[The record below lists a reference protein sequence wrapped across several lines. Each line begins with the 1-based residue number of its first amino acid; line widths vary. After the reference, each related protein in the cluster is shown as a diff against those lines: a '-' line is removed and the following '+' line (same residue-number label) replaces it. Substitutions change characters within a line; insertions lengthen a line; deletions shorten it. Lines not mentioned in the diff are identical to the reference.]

1 MAETLVQD
9 VKTDAPPKPSARKAK
24 RHLGRLIAL
33 MILLPLLVGAYFL
46 WRYFGTYESTD
57 DAQVDGHIHAI
68 SARITGYV
76 SQVLVEDQQV
86 VKTGDP
92 LVIID
97 PRDYQVAV
105 EKAQADLADAVAVLK

>member
-24 RHLGRLIAL
+24 RHLGRLIAII
-33 MILLPLLVGAYFL
+33 ILLPLLVGGYFL
-46 WRYFGTYESTD
+46 WRYLGTYESTD

-76 SQVLVEDQQV
+76 SQVLVNDQQV
-86 VKTGDP
+86 VKAGDP
-92 LVIID
+92 LVVID
-97 PRDYQVAV
+97 PRDYEVAV
-105 EKAQADLADAVAVLK
+105 SRAEADV